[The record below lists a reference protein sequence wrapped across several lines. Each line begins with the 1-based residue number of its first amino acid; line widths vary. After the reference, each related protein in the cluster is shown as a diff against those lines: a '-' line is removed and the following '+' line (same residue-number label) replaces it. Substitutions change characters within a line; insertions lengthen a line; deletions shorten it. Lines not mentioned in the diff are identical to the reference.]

1 MLAQASYDYIKIG
14 LAIRLLRNVT
24 EEDLCI
30 FANTAEADLRERLVD
45 ANFAVSLAA
54 TESVIYR
61 NMMESLTGAE
71 EGAVLTQVQCDALR
85 QEFSKLENVVFAE
98 ALTKKIY
105 VLPDRRFNTEFL
117 LSKPEKLLKEGAFDK
132 LEEIARIDFS
142 SACRCILFGEST
154 AAAFHILRATEAVL
168 KKYYHHHKRQNRLEK
183 PMWGP
188 MVTELKAKQR
198 NKPPAG
204 LLATLDLVRTQYRN
218 PTNHPEAIYQIDSAQ
233 DLFGVCLDLIGK
245 MLDEL

>member
-1 MLAQASYDYIKIG
+1 MLAQVSYDYIKIG

-24 EEDLCI
+24 NQDTCE
-30 FANTAEADLRERLVD
+30 FAKTAEADLKERLID
-45 ANFAVSLAA
+45 ANFSVSLAA
-54 TESVIYR
+54 TESIQYSE
-61 NMMESLTGAE
+61 MTESLDVPDHGIN
-71 EGAVLTQVQCDALR
+71 LTPAQCDLIKR
-85 QEFSKLENVVFAE
+85 EFIKLENIVFAE
-98 ALTKKIY
+98 ALTKRIY

-117 LSKPEKLLKEGAFDK
+117 LNKPERLLKENAFAK
-132 LEEIARIDFS
+132 LEEIAKNDFS

-168 KKYYHHHKRQNRLEK
+168 KKYYFHHKRQNRLDK

-188 MVTELKAKQR
+188 MVAELKQKQR